1 MSRVVKF
8 TAVKPCCKV
17 CKDAGKS
24 AQEYGSHWP
33 KDKDG
38 VTVCPTLLSQQ
49 CRYCEDF
56 GHTVK
61 YCTVLARSNADA
73 AKRHASKERLKRIQ
87 AHEESQSSKKPVA
100 FERIT
105 GRFAMLMD
113 DDSSDESPRSPK
125 RTQKKAPAQPKEE
138 FPALGGTW
146 ARRLTVAPEV
156 AKKVSFMEMAVK
168 PKEVENHL
176 GELDY
181 SADVPNQRLP
191 DVDLAEVFGVQ
202 KGTADYE
209 ALNPTSAQQVMVEK
223 TASAVD
229 TSRYAVDNAA
239 SMLAEAGET
248 FYKLVKVAHLD
259 EGYGI
264 LQVAKAISTIVDD
277 QTFARDVMQKV
288 AERLEKEGVKFNERV
303 ELQKVAHP
311 LVVNHQHPIMQAA
324 ANLERAAFA
333 HYSADDAHEKL
344 AAAHRLAS
352 KTLRDKMRKR

>member
-1 MSRVVKF
+1 MNDFLTKLANSSLERQSSEHLKLLGKRAAGIYSSGETTSLNDAVHKVVQDEPLNRDQVSRVTE
-8 TAVKPCCKV
+8 TANQETW
-17 CKDAGKS
+17 KS
-24 AQEYGSHWP
+24 LFVESG
-33 KDKDG
+33 
-38 VTVCPTLLSQQ
+38 
-49 CRYCEDF
+49 
-56 GHTVK
+56 
-61 YCTVLARSNADA
+61 
-73 AKRHASKERLKRIQ
+73 ERQ
-87 AHEESQSSKKPVA
+87 
-100 FERIT
+100 
-105 GRFAMLMD
+105 
-113 DDSSDESPRSPK
+113 
-125 RTQKKAPAQPKEE
+125 
-138 FPALGGTW
+138 
-146 ARRLTVAPEV
+146 
-156 AKKVSFMEMAVK
+156 VSFEPASAESVIGEMAVK